1 MKRRYKLLLII
12 LLGCLITIIIYFS
25 ATSTNKN
32 IVALGDGLSL
42 GMTPYH
48 VAGLSFNDYLR
59 DYLENRHD
67 LASFNQEFCAEHLTI
82 DKLNTYLEKNVLSKS
97 NKPIKQII
105 DQADIV
111 TLAIG
116 LDELALI
123 SLQTNDLDEYIA
135 NFILTYKN
143 VLNEIRTFYQK
154 DLIIIGLYPAYNLDK
169 NTVITINQKLQEL
182 AVTFN
187 TDFLDILAISLNKD
201 YYLQPT
207 SYYFNYQAHKLISQK
222 IIKMLN

>member
-82 DKLNTYLEKNVLSKS
+82 DKLNTYLEKLVKEHVFPGCNWCVITKDDTFYGSVGYKALKPKKITNDINNLYDIAREYNTSVSAIKS
-97 NKPIKQII
+97 LNN
-105 DQADIV
+105 
-111 TLAIG
+111 
-116 LDELALI
+116 LD
-123 SLQTNDLDEYIA
+123 SNDLDVGQ
-135 NFILTYKN
+135 ILK
-143 VLNEIRTFYQK
+143 IRK
-154 DLIIIGLYPAYNLDK
+154 ES
-169 NTVITINQKLQEL
+169 V
-182 AVTFN
+182 
-187 TDFLDILAISLNKD
+187 
-201 YYLQPT
+201 
-207 SYYFNYQAHKLISQK
+207 
-222 IIKMLN
+222 